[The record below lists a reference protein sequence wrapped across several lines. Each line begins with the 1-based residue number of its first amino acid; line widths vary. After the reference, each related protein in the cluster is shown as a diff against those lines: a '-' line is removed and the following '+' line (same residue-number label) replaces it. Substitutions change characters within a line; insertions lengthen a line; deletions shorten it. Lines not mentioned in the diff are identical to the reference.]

1 MALQNKRENTLVPD
15 QPRCLNLTSEWG
27 KAKCTNQMQ
36 RSGEGI
42 PSPQIHQ
49 YKMQISQGREG
60 RDVFLSIQ
68 FSENRLKLNTYD
80 TKSSKSISVLLNVH
94 AIYLSLLHFVLTL
107 QKYIYVKCAFETNPQ
122 QGRFFTSSTN
132 FSNRLQPLD

>member
-49 YKMQISQGREG
+49 YKWKFLREG
-60 RDVFLSIQ
+60 GPGCLSIETS
-68 FSENRLKLNTYD
+68 FGKLTQ
-80 TKSSKSISVLLNVH
+80 
-94 AIYLSLLHFVLTL
+94 A
-107 QKYIYVKCAFETNPQ
+107 
-122 QGRFFTSSTN
+122 
-132 FSNRLQPLD
+132 